1 MFGINVLFI
10 QGSVETA
17 GCARM
22 PEQPG
27 ADPQSA
33 ENGRTRVP
41 GPRRPRTGQRA
52 FHRFAEP
59 RVLLE
64 RLVCSAEYVGR
75 VSATYTPPGAGG
87 VSLMLTHDSPQGLSR
102 AAAQSAV
109 QTAGTL

>member
-10 QGSVETA
+10 QGSVETVRCECPEA
-17 GCARM
+17 ARI
-22 PEQPG
+22 
-27 ADPQSA
+27 SA
-33 ENGRTRVP
+33 ERVRNP

>member
-10 QGSVETA
+10 QGSVETVA
-17 GCARM
+17 IS
-22 PEQPG
+22 
-27 ADPQSA
+27 DI
-33 ENGRTRVP
+33 TRATTE
-41 GPRRPRTGQRA
+41 PRTGQRA

>member
-10 QGSVETA
+10 QGSVETVA
-17 GCARM
+17 
-22 PEQPG
+22 
-27 ADPQSA
+27 
-33 ENGRTRVP
+33 VP
-41 GPRRPRTGQRA
+41 GSAARIRRTVEPGDHGEPRTGQRA

>member
-1 MFGINVLFI
+1 MSFSSRGPWRPWLCP
-10 QGSVETA
+10 EA
-17 GCARM
+17 ARIVPQNG
-22 PEQPG
+22 PEIL
-27 ADPQSA
+27 
-33 ENGRTRVP
+33 TRATTE
-41 GPRRPRTGQRA
+41 PRTGQRA

>member
-17 GCARM
+17 GCART
-22 PEQPG
+22 
-27 ADPQSA
+27 AARRARIVPQ
-33 ENGRTRVP
+33 NGRTRATTVN
-41 GPRRPRTGQRA
+41 REPRTGQRA

>member
-10 QGSVETA
+10 QGSVETVA
-17 GCARM
+17 VSARK
-22 PEQPG
+22 PRG
-27 ADPQSA
+27 SA
-33 ENGRTRVP
+33 ERVRVRNP

>member
-10 QGSVETA
+10 QGSVETVAVPGSRADA
-17 GCARM
+17 G
-22 PEQPG
+22 
-27 ADPQSA
+27 SA
-33 ENGRTRVP
+33 EPLRSNP

>member
-10 QGSVETA
+10 QGSVETVA
-17 GCARM
+17 
-22 PEQPG
+22 
-27 ADPQSA
+27 
-33 ENGRTRVP
+33 VP
-41 GPRRPRTGQRA
+41 GSAARIRRSPRTVEPGDHGEPRTGQRA

>member
-17 GCARM
+17 GCARNS
-22 PEQPG
+22 P
-27 ADPQSA
+27 ARIRRD
-33 ENGRTRVP
+33 NGRTRVP

>member
-10 QGSVETA
+10 QGSVETVA
-17 GCARM
+17 VR
-22 PEQPG
+22 PEATPRG
-27 ADPQSA
+27 SAD
-33 ENGRTRVP
+33 NGRRP